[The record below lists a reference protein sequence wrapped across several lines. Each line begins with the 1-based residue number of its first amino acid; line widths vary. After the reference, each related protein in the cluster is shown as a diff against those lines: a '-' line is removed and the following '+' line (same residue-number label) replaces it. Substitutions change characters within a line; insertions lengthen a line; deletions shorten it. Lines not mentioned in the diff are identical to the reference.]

1 MVFVSATAP
10 GDVAKVKITA
20 KKSKFWEGELIELI
34 KPSPHRRTPP
44 CPVAGRCGGC
54 AWQHLVYSEQ
64 VIQKEN
70 ILRNSFKKLKNF
82 EWRSF
87 LTAPEEFHYR
97 NRIQLQVRDGQ
108 KGFFALRTRELVAID
123 ECYIAE
129 SALNKK
135 MKSLSAEDLQA
146 RKIELALNEAGDVL
160 VMPGER
166 DPEAALF
173 AQVNRAQNAVLKK
186 ETLAAVNVNPDWLM
200 DLYAGSGN
208 LTVPLHERYPTTP
221 LLAVELSKTAV
232 ERGRKNLSKVEWLA
246 GDVARVLKK
255 RQRPKGVGLVVLD
268 PPRLGCS
275 AEVIVELLRLRPQ
288 QIIYISCNPMTFARD
303 AERLVAEGAYRLDH
317 VRGLDMFPQ
326 TEHVEVIS
334 SFSLTT

>member
-20 KKSKFWEGELIELI
+20 KKSKFYEGELIQLI
-34 KPSPHRRTPP
+34 EPSPHRRTPP

-54 AWQHLVYSEQ
+54 AWQHLNYSEQ

-70 ILRNSFKKLKNF
+70 ILRSSFKKLKNF

-87 LTAPEEFHYR
+87 LTAPDEFHYR

-108 KGFFALRTRELVAID
+108 KGFFALRTRELVPIHQ
-123 ECYIAE
+123 CYIAE
-129 SALNKK
+129 PALNEK
-135 MKSLSAEDLQA
+135 MNRLSPQELQA
-146 RKIELALNEAGDVL
+146 SKIELALSEAGDVL
-160 VMPGER
+160 VMPGAR

-173 AQVNRAQNAVLKK
+173 AQVNRAQNEVLKK
-186 ETLAAVNVNPDWLM
+186 ETLAAIGVRPEWLM

-208 LTVPLHERYPTTP
+208 LTAPLHHQYPDVP
-221 LLAVELSKTAV
+221 LLAVELSKSAV
-232 ERGRKNLSKVEWLA
+232 QRGKILLPKVEWQS
-246 GDVARVLKK
+246 GDVARVLKS
-255 RQRPKGVGLVVLD
+255 RTRSRGIGVVVLD
-268 PPRLGCS
+268 PPRTGCS
-275 AEVIVELLRLRPQ
+275 EEVVVELLRLKPQ

-303 AERLVAEGAYRLDH
+303 AERLVAEGVYRLDH

-334 SFSLTT
+334 SFSLKT